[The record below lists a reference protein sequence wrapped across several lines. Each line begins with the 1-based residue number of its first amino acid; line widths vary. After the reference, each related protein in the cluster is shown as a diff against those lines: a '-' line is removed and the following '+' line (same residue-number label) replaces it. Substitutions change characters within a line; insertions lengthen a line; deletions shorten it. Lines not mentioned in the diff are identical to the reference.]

1 VGPGSAEQCGRTI
14 LRIAARTLHRVWD
27 TKPPSAGRA
36 TVESAAI
43 SSGRRLLDQERVL
56 GYDPTMKTQ
65 TIEIDDDT
73 ATALK
78 QRAQE
83 RGVTVPELVAEL
95 VTLAASP
102 VDADADD
109 VAELDRRWNAFE
121 AQGSV
126 ATNEDVVRWLQTWG
140 TSTFRSW
147 HKR

>member
-1 VGPGSAEQCGRTI
+1 
-14 LRIAARTLHRVWD
+14 
-27 TKPPSAGRA
+27 
-36 TVESAAI
+36 
-43 SSGRRLLDQERVL
+43 
-56 GYDPTMKTQ
+56 MKTQ
-65 TIEIDDDT
+65 TIEIDEDT

-109 VAELDRRWNAFE
+109 VAELDRRRNAFE

>member
-1 VGPGSAEQCGRTI
+1 
-14 LRIAARTLHRVWD
+14 
-27 TKPPSAGRA
+27 
-36 TVESAAI
+36 
-43 SSGRRLLDQERVL
+43 
-56 GYDPTMKTQ
+56 MKTQ
-65 TIEIDDDT
+65 TIEIDDNT